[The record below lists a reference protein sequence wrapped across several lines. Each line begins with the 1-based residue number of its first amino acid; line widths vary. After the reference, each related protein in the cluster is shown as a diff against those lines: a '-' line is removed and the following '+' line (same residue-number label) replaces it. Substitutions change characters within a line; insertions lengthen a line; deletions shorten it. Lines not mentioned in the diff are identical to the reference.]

1 MNSNTLDGVKML
13 HHEEMRN
20 YDLIQEKIVSVFMN
34 HGCKIVE
41 TPSFEDYDVYQ
52 RFFPQLR
59 QQMVKTIDTDGRV
72 LVLRPDVTLPLV
84 ESAAREFPL
93 PNQLLKFGY
102 VSTVFREYFGRSTY
116 GKDFLQGGIE
126 ILGDPS
132 PECDGE
138 VILMAAEILKALGM
152 ENIRI
157 DIGTAAYTQ
166 ALFDG
171 LPLQEQQK
179 DVLRGFLAERNLV
192 ACRNYIAGLPL
203 PQNARRALEALP
215 VLFGSYAQTL
225 GKAKEY
231 CINSGMFNALARLE
245 KIYDY
250 LLYAGFAGNVQLDFG
265 FASRLGY
272 YTDMVFKVYVDGA
285 LYDVI
290 DGGRYDTLSAQF
302 GVDRPACGFGMN
314 INLLYEFMSRE
325 GLLANAEPSFQ
336 LAVSYEKADK
346 NIIGD
351 LTRWRAAGF
360 RVAAYPEPVFLNSRD
375 YSMHA
380 VYRGGTYYKDGR
392 AVTAEWLEEAMRG
405 L

>member
-1 MNSNTLDGVKML
+1 
-13 HHEEMRN
+13 
-20 YDLIQEKIVSVFMN
+20 
-34 HGCKIVE
+34 
-41 TPSFEDYDVYQ
+41 
-52 RFFPQLR
+52 
-59 QQMVKTIDTDGRV
+59 MVKTIDTDGRV

-84 ESAAREFPL
+84 ESATREFPL

-179 DVLRGFLAERNLV
+179 NVLRGFLAERNLV

-325 GLLANAEPSFQ
+325 GLLSNAEPSFQ

-360 RVAAYPEPVFLNSRD
+360 RVAAYPEPVFLDSRD

-392 AVTAEWLEEAMRG
+392 AVTAEWLEKAMRG

>member
-1 MNSNTLDGVKML
+1 M
-13 HHEEMRN
+13 
-20 YDLIQEKIVSVFMN
+20 
-34 HGCKIVE
+34 
-41 TPSFEDYDVYQ
+41 
-52 RFFPQLR
+52 
-59 QQMVKTIDTDGRV
+59 
-72 LVLRPDVTLPLV
+72 
-84 ESAAREFPL
+84 
-93 PNQLLKFGY
+93 
-102 VSTVFREYFGRSTY
+102 
-116 GKDFLQGGIE
+116 
-126 ILGDPS
+126 
-132 PECDGE
+132 
-138 VILMAAEILKALGM
+138 
-152 ENIRI
+152 RI

-179 DVLRGFLAERNLV
+179 NVLRGFLAERNLV

-360 RVAAYPEPVFLNSRD
+360 RVAAYPEPVFLDSRD

>member
-138 VILMAAEILKALGM
+138 VILMAEEILKALGM

-179 DVLRGFLAERNLV
+179 EVLRGFLAERNLV

-203 PQNARRALEALP
+203 PQNARLALEALP

-360 RVAAYPEPVFLNSRD
+360 RVAAYPEPVFLDSRD

>member
-52 RFFPQLR
+52 KFFPQLR

-325 GLLANAEPSFQ
+325 GLLANTEPSFQ

-346 NIIGD
+346 NIISD

-360 RVAAYPEPVFLNSRD
+360 RVAAYPEPVFLDSRD